1 MGPVATSLATIGTTQ
16 VLLASVFLGSYA
28 LALGKFAGTHGRL
41 IATATAVLS
50 AAGFV
55 ALSNPWEAGVI
66 LLAFIPVGM
75 ALFAGVTWTLWKVM
89 AGSVSSATLVESV
102 VVQRALQRATAGLL
116 LERVRTR
123 RRPI

>member
-1 MGPVATSLATIGTTQ
+1 MEGPQSRGCAPPNGAPSCSHQQGSRSSEKMGPVATSLATIGTTQ

-50 AAGFV
+50 AAGFI

-66 LLAFIPVGM
+66 LLAF
-75 ALFAGVTWTLWKVM
+75 
-89 AGSVSSATLVESV
+89 
-102 VVQRALQRATAGLL
+102 
-116 LERVRTR
+116 
-123 RRPI
+123 